1 MLVRKVSNGGKEIGN
16 TDKALFHHRA
26 LITISYLI
34 LVTGAES
41 LTACAAKYGNPAF
54 AKYGI
59 AFHALIL
66 FALLVHAALLLTA
79 DPDFSK
85 LLIALIIA
93 PLIRILS
100 LSMPVAQFSYIAWFS
115 IISIPVYITIFTCVY
130 LQRIKPQDIALALP
144 KLKHLPLEFVAILFA
159 FPFGILEYYVLKPGI
174 LVEPRLE
181 ALIVPVLIMVVC
193 TGFLEELAFRGL
205 MQYHAT
211 RTMGFAG
218 IIFISVL
225 FGSLHIGNLTLFDV
239 LLAGSVGFI
248 YSLVV
253 QKTGSLYGVSISHG
267 IINTILFLIAPAYL

>member
-1 MLVRKVSNGGKEIGN
+1 VVRKVSNGVKKI
-16 TDKALFHHRA
+16 DKSNKTAFHHRVFIA
-26 LITISYLI
+26 LLYII
-34 LVTGAES
+34 LVALAES

-66 FALLVHAALLLTA
+66 FALLIHAALLLTA
-79 DPDFSK
+79 DPEFSK
-85 LLIALIIA
+85 LLVALTIA

-144 KLKHLPLEFVAILFA
+144 KLRNLPLEFAAILFA

-181 ALIVPVLIMVVC
+181 ALLVPVLIMVIC

-211 RTMGFAG
+211 RTMGFSG

-225 FGSLHIGNLTLFDV
+225 FGFLHIGNLTLIDV

-253 QKTGSLYGVSISHG
+253 RKTGSLYGVSISHG

>member
-1 MLVRKVSNGGKEIGN
+1 MVLHGGGSISK
-16 TDKALFHHRA
+16 TDEAQFNRRA
-26 LITISYLI
+26 RITVAYII
-34 LVTGAES
+34 LVALAES

-59 AFHALIL
+59 VFHALIL
-66 FALLVHAALLLTA
+66 FTLLIHSAGLLTA
-79 DPDFSK
+79 DPEFSK
-85 LLIALIIA
+85 LLIALAIA

-130 LQRIKPQDIALALP
+130 LQRIQPRDIALALP
-144 KLKHLPLEFVAILFA
+144 QRQHLPLEFATILFA

-181 ALIVPVLIMVVC
+181 ALLVPVLIMVVC

-211 RTMGFAG
+211 RTMGFSG

-225 FGSLHIGNLTLFDV
+225 FGFLHIGNLTLLDV
-239 LLAGSVGFI
+239 LLAGSIGFI

-253 QKTGSLYGVSISHG
+253 RKTGSLYGVSISHG